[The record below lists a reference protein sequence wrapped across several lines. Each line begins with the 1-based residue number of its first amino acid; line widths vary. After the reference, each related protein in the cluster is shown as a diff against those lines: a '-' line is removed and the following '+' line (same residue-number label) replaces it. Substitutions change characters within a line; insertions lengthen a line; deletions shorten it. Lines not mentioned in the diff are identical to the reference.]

1 MASVG
6 TLPEVGA
13 VFGEGPTSHPPFRT
27 ADIAVGFYYFP
38 VYAVHATWLSTV
50 HATRICIQ
58 LLCLQNCLLKLSCGQ
73 AVRDFPGLG
82 FYLDAPS
89 IAILAKDHSP
99 SVITQRGHKLL
110 IYRSQYLSCF
120 KCCAMGVARFTPIH
134 NRSIK
139 KPRFKQRHNSKCH
152 KMNSD
157 RIWLSHGYDSGS
169 SP

>member
-1 MASVG
+1 M
-6 TLPEVGA
+6 LPEVGA
-13 VFGEGPTSHPPFRT
+13 VFGEGSTSHPPFRT
-27 ADIAVGFYYFP
+27 ANIAVGFYYFP

-50 HATRICIQ
+50 HATRICIK

-99 SVITQRGHKLL
+99 GVITQRCHKLL
-110 IYRSQYLSCF
+110 VYRPQYLSCF
-120 KCCAMGVARFTPIH
+120 KRCAMGAARFTPI
-134 NRSIK
+134 NDRTVK
-139 KPRFKQRHNSKCH
+139 KPRPEQRHDPKCH
-152 KMNSD
+152 KVNSN
-157 RIWLSHGYDSGS
+157 RIWLTHGYDSGS

>member
-1 MASVG
+1 M
-6 TLPEVGA
+6 LPEVGA
-13 VFGEGPTSHPPFRT
+13 VFGEGSTSHPPFRT
-27 ADIAVGFYYFP
+27 ANIAVGFYYFP
-38 VYAVHATWLSTV
+38 VYAVHATWLGTA

-99 SVITQRGHKLL
+99 SVITQRGHKLP
-110 IYRSQYLSCF
+110 ISRSQYLSRF
-120 KCCAMGVARFTPIH
+120 KCCAMGVAGLTPVH
-134 NRSIK
+134 NGPIK
-139 KPRFKQRHNSKCH
+139 KPGLEQRHNSKCH
-152 KMNSD
+152 KVNSNG
-157 RIWLSHGYDSGS
+157 IWLSHGYDSGS